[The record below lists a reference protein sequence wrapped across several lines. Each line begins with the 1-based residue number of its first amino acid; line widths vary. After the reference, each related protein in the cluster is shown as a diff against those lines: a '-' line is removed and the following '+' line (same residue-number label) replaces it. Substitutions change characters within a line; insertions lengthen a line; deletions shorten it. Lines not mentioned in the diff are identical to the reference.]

1 MGDERMRGNRYSH
14 KLNSM
19 DYEALMHLAIE
30 EAKESGNDV
39 PVGAIL
45 LDPEGKVVARGHNRK
60 EANNDPTAHAEIE
73 VLREACAIQGDWRLR
88 GYSLIV
94 TLEPCLMCAGA
105 IRAARIQRV
114 IYGATESNS
123 GAGGSAY
130 DVLRDRRLGGSLCEV
145 YSEVLSRE
153 CEALITDH
161 FRIRRSG

>member
-1 MGDERMRGNRYSH
+1 MGDERVRGNGYSH
-14 KLNSM
+14 KLHSM

-30 EAKESGNDV
+30 EAKNSGGDV

-45 LDPEGKVVARGHNRK
+45 IDPEGRVVARGHNRK
-60 EANNDPTAHAEIE
+60 EANNDPTAHAEIV
-73 VLREACAIQGDWRLR
+73 VLREACSIRGDWRLP

-114 IYGATESNS
+114 IYGATEPNS

-130 DVLRDRRLGGSLCEV
+130 DVLRDRRLGGRLCEV
-145 YSEVLSRE
+145 YSEVLRRD
-153 CEALITDH
+153 CETLIAEY
-161 FRIRRSG
+161 FRVRRSG